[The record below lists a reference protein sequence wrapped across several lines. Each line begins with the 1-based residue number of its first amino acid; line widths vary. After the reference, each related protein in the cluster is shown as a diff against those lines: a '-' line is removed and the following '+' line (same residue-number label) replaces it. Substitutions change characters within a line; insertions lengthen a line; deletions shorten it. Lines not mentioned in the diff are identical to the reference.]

1 MSLTE
6 PKLPRQSS
14 VFDPCPGGGSSASVV
29 TGDEDMLG
37 LALGHTGSHHTD
49 TNFADQL
56 DRYPGPGVGTLQVVD
71 QLRQILNIE
80 IRR

>member
-6 PKLPRQSS
+6 PELPRQSS
-14 VFDPCPGGGSSASVV
+14 VLDPGPGGGSSASVV
-29 TGDEDMLG
+29 TGDEDMFG
-37 LALGHTGSHHTD
+37 LALGHTSSHHTD